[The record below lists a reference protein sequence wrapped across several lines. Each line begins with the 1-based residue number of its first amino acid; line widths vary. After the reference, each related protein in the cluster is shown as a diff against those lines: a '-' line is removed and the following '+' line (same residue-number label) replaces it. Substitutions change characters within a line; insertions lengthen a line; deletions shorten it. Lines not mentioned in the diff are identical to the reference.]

1 MEHALV
7 EHDEAR
13 RTLLKVKVDSTEVHI
28 VTETAD
34 TLDVDVLPMPEDLQ
48 GIS

>member
-13 RTLLKVKVDSTEVHI
+13 RTLLKVKEDSTEVHI
-28 VTETAD
+28 VTETGEFLL
-34 TLDVDVLPMPEDLQ
+34 TTRLFLN
-48 GIS
+48 